1 MNNQRIRRFTLR
13 NTPVMRKLRE
23 DYRKSLANREAIRK
37 RELKLEEKRRSRA
50 PSKKTMRLTRQQM
63 EDAELNA
70 QANKTFMDKIR

>member
-1 MNNQRIRRFTLR
+1 MNNQKIRRFTLR

>member
-1 MNNQRIRRFTLR
+1 
-13 NTPVMRKLRE
+13 MRKLRE